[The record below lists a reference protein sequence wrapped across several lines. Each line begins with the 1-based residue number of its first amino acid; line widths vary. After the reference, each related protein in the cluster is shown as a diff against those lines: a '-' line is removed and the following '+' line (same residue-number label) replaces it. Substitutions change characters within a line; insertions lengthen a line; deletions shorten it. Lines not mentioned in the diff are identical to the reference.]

1 MSATRQVEKMISGSM
16 SAKEGDSSPEEAPQ
30 KTGGHADVDTT
41 RDEEEGTQQSE
52 HEVCKRDAE
61 GAEEPAY
68 PIDEGVLTPWWREA
82 GETREPDREYTVL
95 ASPDSGN
102 TVGVRRTDEQ
112 QGGLCYTW
120 IGSCHPPVRQT
131 SIQAQSSTTSKG
143 EAEKSPRTEAQ
154 HGHFQLEVWMAE
166 ALWVST
172 EFRNARGLP
181 DALSGGMGARELHP
195 F

>member
-82 GETREPDREYTVL
+82 GETREPDRCGVL
-95 ASPDSGN
+95 RS
-102 TVGVRRTDEQ
+102 VGTTAVLLRANVRRFFIRSP
-112 QGGLCYTW
+112 LKVLL
-120 IGSCHPPVRQT
+120 VRKKL
-131 SIQAQSSTTSKG
+131 I
-143 EAEKSPRTEAQ
+143 
-154 HGHFQLEVWMAE
+154 VY
-166 ALWVST
+166 
-172 EFRNARGLP
+172 N
-181 DALSGGMGARELHP
+181 
-195 F
+195 